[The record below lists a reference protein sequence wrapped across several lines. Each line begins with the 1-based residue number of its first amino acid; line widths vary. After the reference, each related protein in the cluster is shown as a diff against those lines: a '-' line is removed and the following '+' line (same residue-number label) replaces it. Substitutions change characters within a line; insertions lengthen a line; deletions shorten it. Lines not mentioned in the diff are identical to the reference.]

1 MAVFFVASDG
11 GLKAFQAS
19 NGQII
24 ANLDDLE
31 VEKPSVDGLMKM
43 TKAEM
48 LGLMKSMGCSM
59 TNSNKADKLTIA
71 NKIVE
76 HFKWMKG
83 NLEKKK
89 ATASGAKS
97 SQDTSND
104 KSEKDSDDE
113 TKEDG
118 DKGDNII
125 RLMVIIL
132 DEREG
137 AKTDYMQTW
146 LRINKRLSISSLL
159 VMIGEK
165 FVNDTN
171 HKKLLVF
178 KGEPLIDLVKSIEA
192 VGIKNYDEIRC
203 RLLPEDSKEF
213 EEVMM
218 GSSLHRG
225 GHLDMDDKSDKDSEK
240 EDSEKSEKDEDK
252 DKSDKDSEK
261 EDSEKS
267 EKDEDKDKS
276 DKDEEGEDIRPMFEP
291 NEPQWSEDDEKRL
304 NILRNL
310 NSNTAVFIDHDV
322 QMRLENKKR
331 DYQMNALFKKEADGT
346 IAINIKG
353 ENTTPMELN
362 VSTKNGS
369 VKLVFNYEVGMT
381 GEQLFDAMSDF
392 GMDTQLFNVKFART
406 ASVLRK
412 YDSLDAYNTQTFE
425 IVPKLHGG
433 GVIKKQKHVKPA
445 DAFGAFKKKV
455 VANVLNEGSSDF
467 TFAGVPSEVVS
478 FTQGISDAINQIKVL
493 KAQNVAV
500 VRAGLMQVQD
510 EELKQLREIMAVPR
524 FGRKGQMEER
534 IIKATWVLFPKMV
547 DVENAGTA
555 INALQNHV
563 LCEMASIFADEYHV
577 NVGGSYQFSAEAFIK
592 HVEHEETRR
601 VAIRASQSQ
610 AGDVQ
615 NTQGGANQC
624 VLM

>member
-31 VEKPSVDGLMKM
+31 VEKPSVDVLMKM

-178 KGEPLIDLVKSIEA
+178 KGELLIDLVKSIEA

-261 EDSEKS
+261 EDSEKDS
-267 EKDEDKDKS
+267 
-276 DKDEEGEDIRPMFEP
+276 EEGEDIRPMFEP

-445 DAFGAFKKKV
+445 DAFNAFKKKV
-455 VANVLNEGSSDF
+455 VANVLNEGSADF
-467 TFAGVPSEVVS
+467 TFTGVPPEVAS
-478 FTQGISDAINQIKVL
+478 FAQGIADAINQIKVL
-493 KAQNVAV
+493 RAQNVAV

-510 EELKQLREIMAVPR
+510 DELKQLKEIMAMPR
-524 FGRKGQMEER
+524 FGRRGQIEER

-547 DVENAGTA
+547 DVENASIA
-555 INALQNHV
+555 ITALQNHV
-563 LCEMASIFADEYHV
+563 LCEMATIFAEEYHAS
-577 NVGGSYQFSAEAFIK
+577 VGGLYQVSAEAFIK
-592 HVEHEETRR
+592 HVDHEETRR
-601 VAIRASQSQ
+601 DAMRASQQ
-610 AGDVQ
+610 VANVQ

-624 VLM
+624 ALM